1 MFRLIKRVDWQKSN
15 AHQLLLSKFLK
26 PRKPEDFDNDSWKNV
41 LGDFSKNA
49 IERFAKEGFL
59 EEADLLVTLLAK
71 KWGAELKDMLRQ
83 RGLPVSSRKDE
94 MVQRLVDADSD
105 GMKKIAAGSKVFV
118 CTQKGKELAEQY
130 LAIEEKKREMVEQG
144 LLEYIKGR
152 EFKKASLIVAA
163 YETEQVFPRGM
174 GIDWEHPHPER
185 EIELL
190 NTIFNSKPKILAKLG
205 NEKLEDLRIGAAMM
219 LLWGKND
226 AREWLPPNFETGL
239 SLDANVTARMF
250 FFYALHQHSLKQI
263 RDSGIVDSV
272 VIFNNNSDSCDA
284 CKKMSKRIYKLG
296 EVPEFPY
303 EHCTNEMGC
312 RCLPMGNYK

>member
-1 MFRLIKRVDWQKSN
+1 MSRLIERVDWQKSN
-15 AHQLLLSKFLK
+15 VHQLLLSKFLK
-26 PRKPEDFDNDSWKNV
+26 PRKPENFDNDSWKNV
-41 LGDFSKNA
+41 LGDFSKKA
-49 IERFAKEGFL
+49 IESFAKEGFL
-59 EEADLLVTLLAK
+59 VKADLLGTLLAK
-71 KWGAELKDMLRQ
+71 KWGPELKDMLRQ
-83 RGLPVSSRKDE
+83 RGLPVSGRKDE
-94 MVQRLVDADSD
+94 MVQRLVDADPD

-130 LAIEEKKREMVEQG
+130 LAIEEKKCEIVEQK
-144 LLEYIKGR
+144 LLEYIR
-152 EFKKASLIVAA
+152 ERDFKNACLTVAA
-163 YETEQVFPRGM
+163 YEAEQVFPRGM

-190 NTIFNSKPKILAKLG
+190 NTIFNSKPKIMAKLG

-226 AREWLPPNFETGL
+226 ASEWLPPNFETGL

-250 FFYALHQHSLKQI
+250 FFYALHKHSLKQI

-272 VIFNNNSDSCDA
+272 VIFNNYSDSCEA
-284 CKKMSKRIYKLG
+284 CKKMSTRIFKLD

-303 EHCTNEMGC
+303 EHCTNDA
-312 RCLPMGNYK
+312 